1 MESSPIYLSIP
12 YLLFLSTRNSQPR
25 KRQQKYINIPED
37 KLDNQSYTFHIDI
50 KITDSLRIHIS
61 SLFNDRL
68 DHRHFTPWN
77 ASINSINGRARTQR
91 GNRDK
96 RVKTDDEKRKK
107 RYEDGKEKE
116 WVEDQRDIFTVVAC
130 EGGRKGRNV
139 LWFRATEGKNRGKTW
154 HECASTVAPLP
165 SHGYSRETKQP

>member
-12 YLLFLSTRNSQPR
+12 YILFLSTRNSQPR

-68 DHRHFTPWN
+68 DHRHFTLECIDKFDKWQSSN
-77 ASINSINGRARTQR
+77 VETGIN
-91 GNRDK
+91 
-96 RVKTDDEKRKK
+96 E
-107 RYEDGKEKE
+107 
-116 WVEDQRDIFTVVAC
+116 
-130 EGGRKGRNV
+130 
-139 LWFRATEGKNRGKTW
+139 
-154 HECASTVAPLP
+154 
-165 SHGYSRETKQP
+165 